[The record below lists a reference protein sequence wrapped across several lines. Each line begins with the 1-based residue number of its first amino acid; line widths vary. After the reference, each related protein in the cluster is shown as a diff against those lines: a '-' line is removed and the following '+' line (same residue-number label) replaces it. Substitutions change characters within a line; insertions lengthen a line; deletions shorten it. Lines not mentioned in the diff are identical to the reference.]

1 MEALRWVLLC
11 EEEVEDEEEPVAEEC
26 LLVPLV
32 MGLGRTLARD
42 RLLAVRASLASYN
55 GTTQMFHFSPLML
68 YEYFWDFITLIIFMF
83 FQAANTVEQS

>member
-11 EEEVEDEEEPVAEEC
+11 EEEVEEEEEPVAEEC

-42 RLLAVRASLASYN
+42 KLLAVRASLPSCNVA
-55 GTTQMFHFSPLML
+55 GTLDRNVSESLRQL
-68 YEYFWDFITLIIFMF
+68 DIR
-83 FQAANTVEQS
+83 

>member
-1 MEALRWVLLC
+1 MEALRCVLLC

-42 RLLAVRASLASYN
+42 RVLAERASLPSCAVIENRADYLCTVL
-55 GTTQMFHFSPLML
+55 GPTTCS
-68 YEYFWDFITLIIFMF
+68 
-83 FQAANTVEQS
+83 

>member
-11 EEEVEDEEEPVAEEC
+11 EEEVEEEEEPVAEEC

-42 RLLAVRASLASYN
+42 RLLAVRASLASYEVEILDRRCQN
-55 GTTQMFHFSPLML
+55 VRPSMVFS
-68 YEYFWDFITLIIFMF
+68 ELIL
-83 FQAANTVEQS
+83 TKGRKEG

>member
-1 MEALRWVLLC
+1 VEALRWVLLC
-11 EEEVEDEEEPVAEEC
+11 EEAVEDEEEPVAEEC

-55 GTTQMFHFSPLML
+55 GTV
-68 YEYFWDFITLIIFMF
+68 IFVKPDNSLFPFKALFPTF
-83 FQAANTVEQS
+83 F

>member
-11 EEEVEDEEEPVAEEC
+11 EEEVEEEEEPVAEEC

-42 RLLAVRASLASYN
+42 RLLAVRASLPSYK
-55 GTTQMFHFSPLML
+55 FPV
-68 YEYFWDFITLIIFMF
+68 FWDRRVLESLIKHG
-83 FQAANTVEQS
+83 V

>member
-11 EEEVEDEEEPVAEEC
+11 EEEVEEEEEPVAEEC

-42 RLLAVRASLASYN
+42 RLLAVRASLPSYN
-55 GTTQMFHFSPLML
+55 
-68 YEYFWDFITLIIFMF
+68 ITAILD
-83 FQAANTVEQS
+83 

>member
-11 EEEVEDEEEPVAEEC
+11 EEEVEEEEEPVAEEC

-42 RLLAVRASLASYN
+42 RLLAVRASLPSYN
-55 GTTQMFHFSPLML
+55 VAVMSGRKVSESATR
-68 YEYFWDFITLIIFMF
+68 YG
-83 FQAANTVEQS
+83 V